1 MRPGADPAQHP
12 TASRWRRST
21 STSRGRASRRCR
33 RLHRCGAHVGGWA
46 TPRPERFRA
55 GRVDDDVAAVRAAA
69 AGRSS
74 PLELQVLVQAVVVT
88 DDAHG
93 TAEQISKSRLPSLTA
108 DEVLSTP
115 YLMVGSAATLVD
127 RLIEQRERW
136 GFSHYT
142 VRQDAL
148 GQLEPV
154 IAALAGR

>member
-1 MRPGADPAQHP
+1 VAAHHADAVGF
-12 TASRWRRST
+12 TGL
-21 STSRGRASRRCR
+21 GRTLEDGQRHDPS
-33 RLHRCGAHVGGWA
+33 
-46 TPRPERFRA
+46 RFRA
-55 GRVDDDVAAVRAAA
+55 DRVDADVAAVRAAT

-88 DDAHG
+88 DDAYS
-93 TAEQISKSRLPSLTA
+93 TAEQISRSRLPSLTA
-108 DEVLSTP
+108 DDVLATP
-115 YLMVGSAATLVD
+115 YLMAGSAAMLVD

-154 IAALAGR
+154 IAALAGH